1 MTVSTRL
8 SSVLQGPRCCPYCLS
23 SNTKDSSWKN
33 SAEKAGRFW
42 LRPVRCRNCHKRFV
56 RFRRVPLA
64 AFAGLVFVGISA
76 LVVITVQSAGSRIPS
91 EHERKLAE
99 LDPRDVARIRAEA
112 GSSLAQ
118 FEYAMLLSQGG
129 TSEREDLV
137 EAIKWF
143 EKAAA
148 QGHAQAQYELAQ
160 VYKLGRG
167 TLQDYDAAARW
178 FMEAARKGHVA
189 AQYHMGRL
197 HRIGE
202 GVDLDLIRAYA
213 WFNRAA
219 ALGHGAARGARDE
232 IAASLKPEQVEAA
245 QKLSRDLLS
254 APSSALTSA
263 PTTAPTAS
271 GLTADASDS
280 AKPESKAE
288 SPADSGRV
296 IGVTARP

>member
-1 MTVSTRL
+1 MNVSTRT
-8 SSVLQGPRCCPYCLS
+8 SGILQGTRGCPYCMS
-23 SNTKDSSWKN
+23 RNTKDSSWRN
-33 SAEKAGRFW
+33 AAEKAGRFW

-64 AFAGLVFVGISA
+64 AFAGLVFLGISA
-76 LVVITVQSAGSRIPS
+76 LVFITVQSAGSRIPS

-99 LDPRDVARIRAEA
+99 LDPRDVARIRADA

-129 TSEREDLV
+129 TGEREDLV
-137 EAIKWF
+137 ESIKWF
-143 EKAAA
+143 EKAAE

-178 FMEAARKGHVA
+178 FLEAARKGHVA

-254 APSSALTSA
+254 V
-263 PTTAPTAS
+263 PTGAPTAS
-271 GLTADASDS
+271 GPAANASTRAEPEGTAEVPS
-280 AKPESKAE
+280 EN
-288 SPADSGRV
+288 GRV
-296 IGVTARP
+296 IGVTVRP

>member
-1 MTVSTRL
+1 MNVSTRT
-8 SSVLQGPRCCPYCLS
+8 SGILQGARGCPYFMS
-23 SNTKDSSWKN
+23 RNTKDSSWKN
-33 SAEKAGRFW
+33 PAEKAGRFW

-64 AFAGLVFVGISA
+64 AFAGLVFLSISS
-76 LVVITVQSAGSRIPS
+76 VVFITVQSAGSRLPS

-129 TSEREDLV
+129 TGEREDLV

-143 EKAAA
+143 EMAAE
-148 QGHAQAQYELAQ
+148 QGHVQAQYELAQ

-167 TLQDYDAAARW
+167 TLQDYRASARW

-202 GVDLDLIRAYA
+202 GVELDLIRAYA

-232 IAASLKPEQVEAA
+232 IAASLKPEQVDAA
-245 QKLSRDLLS
+245 QKLSRELL
-254 APSSALTSA
+254 PA
-263 PTTAPTAS
+263 PTTEPAAS
-271 GLTADASDS
+271 GTPADASAG
-280 AKPESKAE
+280 AKPGEPSRA
-288 SPADSGRV
+288 PDG
-296 IGVTARP
+296 